1 MDPNDL
7 TMGTYWLPWP
17 YLGITLLG
25 HRMPKL
31 AIYVP
36 KKAKKEIDRWRNR
49 INFSQMFM
57 RALEGEIRELQ
68 RAVDADDSQLATA
81 AQHYRRQMA
90 DGREMVV
97 SLGHTE
103 GVRLVL
109 ECQLHPEAI
118 RTLVK
123 WSEEPELD
131 GKQRDRIAEL
141 LGKDGDALRKSVK
154 TLGYRPETHPGL
166 DNDLFRGVVRGVT
179 DAWGRVCE
187 QMNQL

>member
-1 MDPNDL
+1 
-7 TMGTYWLPWP
+7 
-17 YLGITLLG
+17 
-25 HRMPKL
+25 MPKL

-36 KKAKKEIDRWRNR
+36 KQAKKEIDRWRKR
-49 INFSQMFM
+49 INFSQVFM
-57 RALEGEIRELQ
+57 RALESEIRELQ
-68 RAVDADDSQLATA
+68 RAVDADDSQLTAA

-109 ECQLHPEAI
+109 ECRLDSEAI
-118 RTLVK
+118 QTLAK
-123 WSEEPELD
+123 WSEEPGLD
-131 GKQRDRIAEL
+131 GQQRERIGEL
-141 LGKDGDALRKSVK
+141 LGKNGDALRKSAK
-154 TLGYRPETHPGL
+154 NLGSRPETHPGL
-166 DNDLFRGVVRGVT
+166 ETDLFQGVVRGVT